1 MLRLGLWL
9 CLAASASASVSRVKR
24 IVRVG
29 EATGKAGAVR
39 QSKKAGE
46 NFMFGTNLQKL
57 LQQQVSSQYI
67 TIVHVHYIFFWG
79 LFTFFCLE
87 SADVRV

>member
-1 MLRLGLWL
+1 MLTLALWL
-9 CLAASASASVSRVKR
+9 CLSSTSASVSRVKR

-57 LQQQVSSQYI
+57 LQQQVSQS
-67 TIVHVHYIFFWG
+67 TEK
-79 LFTFFCLE
+79 CLTL
-87 SADVRV
+87 SW